1 MGTIISIYLI
11 VALGVVFIKILF
23 KFSFWTLFYALLL
36 PALPF
41 LVAYKN
47 WKIKPVQSK
56 MIVALYGLLYL
67 MLLLI
72 LLIETH

>member
-11 VALGVVFIKILF
+11 VALGVVFLKILF
-23 KFSFWTLFYALLL
+23 KFSFWTVFYALLI
-36 PALPF
+36 PVLPF

-47 WKIKPVQSK
+47 WKTKPVQSK